1 MGVFFKEKGDW
12 ATSERLPPSSIC
24 CCSMRNARDRLVAP
38 RFGVSSSPSSS
49 NNAFCVGVR
58 TTVPEVPS
66 PAGALGFAA
75 GAGADG
81 FHGAGA
87 EKEETGLEL
96 NVLAGAACRDDDG
109 GKS

>member
-1 MGVFFKEKGDW
+1 M
-12 ATSERLPPSSIC
+12 
-24 CCSMRNARDRLVAP
+24 VAP

-58 TTVPEVPS
+58 TTLPEVS
-66 PAGALGFAA
+66 PAAGALGLAA
-75 GAGADG
+75 GAGAGG

-87 EKEETGLEL
+87 EKEETGLGL
-96 NVLAGAACRDDDG
+96 NVLVGAACRDEGG